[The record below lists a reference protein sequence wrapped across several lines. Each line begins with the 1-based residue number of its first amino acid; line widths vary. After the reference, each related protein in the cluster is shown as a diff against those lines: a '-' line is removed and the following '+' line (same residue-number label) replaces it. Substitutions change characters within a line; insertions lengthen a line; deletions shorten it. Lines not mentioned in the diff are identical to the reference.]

1 MNDAFEIYPE
11 DIEQL
16 ETIREFNIWL
26 NAIDNAIEIENLD
39 PLIEYLISVNRYDFV
54 MAALDFKH
62 KYLTDEN

>member
-1 MNDAFEIYPE
+1 MNDEFDIYPE

-26 NAIDNAIEIENLD
+26 SAIDANIEITNID
-39 PLIEYLISVNRYDFV
+39 PLVEYLISVDRYDFV

-62 KYLTDEN
+62 KYLE